1 MENAIVLLWRI
12 LPKKSGK
19 IEEVTNFLQKL
30 WRIIMSKKTTTEM
43 MKEYFVSIGLQGEK
57 TFKRQ
62 ELYDWFNKNYPDVKR
77 GTLYGHL
84 VKLSVN
90 ASSRKHHHFRA
101 DGSDDILFQTDTD
114 TFRLYDEGIDNKP
127 EPPEV
132 EPTDEEKGQ
141 EFIYEKDL
149 QNFLARNMSIIE
161 RDLRLYADE
170 ENGQTGLEYPADGKR
185 IDILALDKN
194 DNFVVIELKVSKG
207 YEKVVGQLLWYKNW
221 IKRNMAENNQSVR
234 GIIICK
240 EITDDLLLAC
250 DGLDDIELFEYELYL
265 KLHKKEI
272 SM

>member
-1 MENAIVLLWRI
+1 
-12 LPKKSGK
+12 
-19 IEEVTNFLQKL
+19 
-30 WRIIMSKKTTTEM
+30 MSKKTTTEM

-62 ELYDWFNKNYPDVKR
+62 ELYDWFNKNYPEVKK

-90 ASSRKHHHFRA
+90 ASSRKHHYFRA
-101 DGSDDILFQTDTD
+101 DGSDDILYQTDTD
-114 TFRLYDEGIDNKP
+114 TFRLYNKETDNKP
-127 EPPEV
+127 EPSEI

-161 RDLRLYADE
+161 PGLKLYEDE
-170 ENGQTGLEYPADGKR
+170 ETKKNGLEYPVDR
-185 IDILALDKN
+185 RYIDILALDKN
-194 DNFVVIELKVSKG
+194 DNFVVIELKVSRG
-207 YEKVVGQLLWYKNW
+207 YDKVVGQLLRYKNW
-221 IKRNMAENNQSVR
+221 IKRNIAENSQSVR

-250 DGLDDIELFEYELYL
+250 DGLDDIELFDYELFL
-265 KLHKKEI
+265 KLHKREI